1 MLHASLLPF
10 QNQVAIFNVCGDA
23 EAFVFDFAALPPA
36 QQAALVG
43 AHLQAFEAN
52 LRRQKRSLA
61 EFTPFALLGTSM
73 PRAARD
79 ALDLS
84 APHEGTLL
92 VKNTTGAVIYV
103 TAANDHRA
111 FFVADTIDALGLRE
125 SSARVRHAIDFTTTP
140 TTTTGFTLE
149 QYAIVGNKLAQV
161 IGKHT
166 GIIGIFERLFASS

>member
-23 EAFVFDFAALPPA
+23 EAFVFDFAALPAA
-36 QQAALVG
+36 QQAALVA

-52 LRRQKRSLA
+52 LRRQKRSLV

-73 PRAARD
+73 PAAAQS

-92 VKNTTGAVIYV
+92 IKNATGSVLYV

-111 FFVADTIDALGLRE
+111 FFVADSIDALGLRE
-125 SSARVRHAIDFTTTP
+125 SSARVRGPLDFTATP
-140 TTTTGFTLE
+140 TATTGFTLE

-166 GIIGIFERLFASS
+166 GVIGIFERMLASS